1 MADKKKGSYDKVG
14 NWQVKREKRPQN
26 EARLGKPPEGVD
38 DQQGQDEVPPI
49 EMAPGEIISKMKNDR
64 MADLKAKGMA
74 PFLTLEEG
82 ENPFRIDSKKL
93 PRICVNKYGREQV
106 LLRVVNAKDGEE
118 YDLPLSTNS
127 PICRKLLEQMDRKNY
142 GPFVVVRS
150 GAGKDSRFSLKGY

>member
-1 MADKKKGSYDKVG
+1 MTAKEKGRYDKVG
-14 NWQVKREKRPQN
+14 NWKVERTPRPKN
-26 EARLGKPPEGVD
+26 EARLGKPEGID
-38 DQQGQDEVPPI
+38 EQQGQDEVPPI
-49 EMAPGEIISKMKNDR
+49 EMAPGEIINKMKNDR

-82 ENPFRIDSKKL
+82 ENPFRIDAKKL

-127 PICRKLLEQMDRKNY
+127 PICRKLLEQMDRKNF

-150 GAGKDSRFSLKGY
+150 GSGKDSRFSLKGY